1 MNFWT
6 HPFVLFWLVLLIGAL
21 TYAAVGGYMGS

>member
-6 HPFVLFWLVLLIGAL
+6 HPFVLFWLVLFIGSL
-21 TYAAVGGYMGS
+21 TYAAVGLYMGS